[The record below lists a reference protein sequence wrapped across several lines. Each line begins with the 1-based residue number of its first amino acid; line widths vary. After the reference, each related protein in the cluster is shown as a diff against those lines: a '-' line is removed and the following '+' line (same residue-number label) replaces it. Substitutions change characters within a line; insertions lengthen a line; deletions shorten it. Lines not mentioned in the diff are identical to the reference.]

1 LKETIVTEK
10 ITYYAIIDDYSR
22 RDEPAGVAR
31 RIEHDQGQRDEAF
44 GRDLAWGHT
53 TLLYSAERGN
63 LDKRIEPISAEE
75 AERIVERIRRE
86 VSER

>member
-1 LKETIVTEK
+1 MAEK
-10 ITYYAIIDDYSR
+10 VTYYAIIDDYSR

-31 RIEHDQGQRDEAF
+31 RIEHDEGQRDEAF
-44 GRDLAWGHT
+44 GRDLSWGHT

-63 LDKRIEPISAEE
+63 LDKQIVPISEEE

-86 VSER
+86 VGGG